1 MDIWQ
6 GCPSKSYNQ
15 CWSGNMPIQ
24 NNLRY
29 FGDAKETESF
39 TQFTRLCLALWRQ
52 SEQLFRNETAS
63 ATRQNPKFLY
73 PFRKLVYRCTHTRLA
88 KGRNTWIGDSQ
99 QLGFGRYSI
108 HPELPWMSSKCKYL
122 CVRHGTQIW
131 YLDQIFQA
139 YANYKWVIMP

>member
-73 PFRKLVYRCTHTRLA
+73 SGNWCTDVHIQGWP
-88 KGRNTWIGDSQ
+88 KGVTPGQETASSWV
-99 QLGFGRYSI
+99 FGRYSI
-108 HPELPWMSSKCKYL
+108 HPELPGMSSKCKYL
-122 CVRHGTQIW
+122 CVRHRTQIW
-131 YLDQIFQA
+131 YLDQIFKLMQN
-139 YANYKWVIMP
+139 ANGS

>member
-73 PFRKLVYRCTHTRLA
+73 SGNWCTDVHIQGWPKGVTPGQETASSWVLA
-88 KGRNTWIGDSQ
+88 GIVFTQSY
-99 QLGFGRYSI
+99 LGCHLNANIY
-108 HPELPWMSSKCKYL
+108 
-122 CVRHGTQIW
+122 GTQIW
-131 YLDQIFQA
+131 YLDQIFFKLMQIT
-139 YANYKWVIMP
+139 NGS